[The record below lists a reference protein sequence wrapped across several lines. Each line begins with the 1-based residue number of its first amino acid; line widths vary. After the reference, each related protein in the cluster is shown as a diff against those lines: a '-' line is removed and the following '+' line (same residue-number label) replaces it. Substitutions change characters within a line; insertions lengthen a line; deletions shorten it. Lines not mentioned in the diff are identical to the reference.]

1 MKNSPSASEIAQA
14 AGTIADRLIFQHHTG
29 EAPTNVLACRA
40 IRHMLMIPS

>member
-29 EAPTNVLACRA
+29 EAPTNVLGRRA